1 MIAPSLIKV
10 EWAAPPNVQAFVST
24 RNYLGS
30 DFNLAIHVGDD
41 LNKVLHNR
49 QILKEILSLPNE
61 PVWLE
66 QIHGC
71 DACEIPFQ
79 NQNIADASY
88 TTQKKQVCVVL
99 TADCL
104 PILLCDSNG
113 EKVAAIHAGWRGLAN
128 GIIENCFKQ
137 AGFLHEKTIA
147 YLGAAIGQ
155 QAFEVGE
162 EVREAFLKHDPI
174 AEKAFI
180 PHDEKWLADL
190 YLLATQR
197 LKSLGVSQIFGGQ
210 FCTFSQP
217 ELFYSYRRDKY
228 TGRMASLIWLT

>member
-1 MIAPSLIKV
+1 MTATLIPVEWSAPS
-10 EWAAPPNVQAFVST
+10 NVQAFVST
-24 RNYLGS
+24 RNYQGR
-30 DFNLAIHVGDD
+30 DFNLATHVGDD
-41 LNKVLHNR
+41 LNHVLHNR
-49 QILKEILSLPNE
+49 RILKETLSLPSE

-71 DACEIPFQ
+71 DACEIPLQ
-79 NQNIADASY
+79 NQNVADASY
-88 TTQKKQVCVVL
+88 TSQKGKVCAIL

-113 EKVAAIHAGWRGLAN
+113 EKVAAIHAGWRGLVN
-128 GIIENCFKQ
+128 GVIENCFRK
-137 AGFLHEKTIA
+137 AGFLPAKTLA
-147 YLGAAIGQ
+147 YLGPAISQ
-155 QAFEVGE
+155 RAFEVGE

-174 AEKAFI
+174 AEKAFV
-180 PHDEKWLADL
+180 PHNQKWFADL

-197 LKSLGVSQIFGGQ
+197 LNALGVSQIYGGQ

-217 ELFYSYRRDKY
+217 ELFYSYRRDKH